1 MRNMIM
7 EPVRGWKGGWGV
19 NMHRWIMIEKSR
31 GWREEGRVN
40 GKGCTREEGE
50 EIKKVEMKTS
60 EIKSASPLW
69 RARWHEEQKSGRRT
83 KKKLGTV

>member
-1 MRNMIM
+1 
-7 EPVRGWKGGWGV
+7 
-19 NMHRWIMIEKSR
+19 MHRWIMIEKSR

-60 EIKSASPLW
+60 EIKSSSLEGKMRRGAKE
-69 RARWHEEQKSGRRT
+69 RQKN
-83 KKKLGTV
+83 KKGNLDQFRKLPNHLNGQR